1 MTTSEGSNPA
11 AVVSN
16 SAFLRELLQAAP
28 NGTAV
33 WVNAFIGNPN
43 GPDASWQ
50 GKPYNAATMV
60 QEVDSWARQNTYFSV
75 AAMRRDSSGELH
87 RRKSHFARLLAL
99 VADDCIPEDLQGT
112 PSWGIE
118 TSPNKRQIGVLLD
131 GSDPDCANLD
141 LVTRVVTAM
150 AEKGLI
156 SADRSGNNAVRYVRL
171 PVGQNQKPRDSGAWS
186 VQVEY
191 WNPNNRF
198 SLEDAVAIFGLD
210 LDELRQQSADNRP
223 ISTMVEGEQ
232 DERLRVLTGNILRGE
247 ALHDS
252 INVMA
257 ASLVASGAK
266 GGAVVN
272 ILRAMMESSSAARD
286 DRWAQRYQDIPRSV
300 ATAEQKFRMPAPQ
313 VVHIV
318 DPETGELVEQP
329 LFTPVWQLLTD
340 IKQIKWVIN
349 GFLEQDALAMV
360 FGPSGVGKSF
370 VVVDWACCVATGT
383 PWHGSAVEQG
393 AVFYIAG
400 EGHNGLT
407 RRFAGWSKVREVPI
421 TRDTPLYKSNHAVL
435 LLNQAEADKLS
446 AEIQRMADATQ
457 QSPRVIVID
466 TLARNFG
473 PGDENKQEDANAF
486 VTAVDR
492 LRRQWNC
499 TIIIVHHSGH
509 DMDRARGSSVF
520 KAAMD
525 QEIAVKGGNGKLEV
539 SCTKMKDAEA
549 PTPRAF
555 KIVQAGLGIRDD
567 CDVEILG
574 AALELDGNPMEF
586 VVGKTT
592 NGGDIT
598 ALDVAKAMHPR
609 WPGVPPMVSS
619 LGCSERT
626 LSRIMNA
633 MKDNG
638 LASKAVGAKGWELT
652 DKALNELSMTGF
664 LAIQGG
670 K

>member
-1 MTTSEGSNPA
+1 MMTTSEVFSPSGSVA
-11 AVVSN
+11 N
-16 SAFLRELLQAAP
+16 SAFLHELLQAAP
-28 NGTAV
+28 NGTAI

-50 GKPYNAATMV
+50 GKPYSAATMPA
-60 QEVDSWARQNTYFSV
+60 EVDGWSRQNAYFSV
-75 AAMRRDSSGELH
+75 AAMRRDSDGELH

-99 VADDCIPEDLQGT
+99 VADDVEPADLQGT

-118 TSPNKRQIGVLLD
+118 TSPNKRQIGILLD
-131 GSDPDCANLD
+131 RSDPDCANLD

-150 AEKGLI
+150 AERGLI
-156 SADRSGNNAVRYVRL
+156 KADRSGNNAVRYVRL
-171 PVGQNQKPRDSGAWS
+171 PLGQNQKPRESGAWQ

-191 WNPNNRF
+191 WNPDNRY

-210 LDELRQQSADNRP
+210 LDELRQAAAQGKAV
-223 ISTMVEGEQ
+223 STMVEGEQ

-252 INVMA
+252 LNVMA

-272 ILRAMMESSSAARD
+272 ILRAMMEASSAARD

-300 ATAEQKFRMPAPQ
+300 ATAEQKFRLPPTPVAQ
-313 VVHIV
+313 VI

-329 LFTPVWQLLTD
+329 IFTPVWQLLTD
-340 IKQIKWVIN
+340 IKQIKWSIH
-349 GFLEQDALAMV
+349 GYLEQDALAMV

-383 PWHGSAVEQG
+383 PWHGNAVEQG

-407 RRFAGWSKVREVPI
+407 RRFAGWSKARGKAI
-421 TRDTPLYKSNHAVL
+421 TKDTPLYKSNHAVL
-435 LLNQAEADKLS
+435 LLNQAEADRLG
-446 AEIQRMADATQ
+446 AEIDSMYKSTGVRPSLIA
-457 QSPRVIVID
+457 VD

-473 PGDENKQEDANAF
+473 AGDENKQEDANAF
-486 VTAVDR
+486 IAAVDR
-492 LRRQWNC
+492 LRRQWSC

-525 QEIAVKGGNGKLEV
+525 QEIAIKGGNGKLEV

-549 PTPRAF
+549 PAPRAF
-555 KIVQAGLGIRDD
+555 KIIQMGLGVRDD
-567 CDVEILG
+567 ADAEILG

-586 VVGKTT
+586 KVGTT
-592 NGGDIT
+592 TAGQPIT
-598 ALDVAKAMHPR
+598 ALQVIQAIYPQ
-609 WPGVPPMVSS
+609 WPGTPG
-619 LGCSERT
+619 LCTLLKCSERSV
-626 LSRIMNA
+626 SRIMKSVA
-633 MKDNG
+633 DNG
-638 LASKAVGAKGWELT
+638 LAVRSESGKGWEASE
-652 DKALNELSMTGF
+652 KAIDELSMTGA
-664 LAIQGG
+664 LLL
-670 K
+670 KK

>member
-1 MTTSEGSNPA
+1 MMTTSEVSSSSG
-11 AVVSN
+11 AVAN
-16 SAFLRELLQAAP
+16 SDFLRELLQAAP
-28 NGTAV
+28 NGSAV

-43 GPDASWQ
+43 GSDASWQ
-50 GKPYNAATMV
+50 GKPYNAATMA
-60 QEVDSWARQNTYFSV
+60 QEVDSWSRQNTYFSV
-75 AAMRRDSSGELH
+75 AAMRRDSDGELH

-99 VADDCIPEDLQGT
+99 VADDVEPADLQGT

-118 TSPNKRQIGVLLD
+118 TSPNKRQIGILLD
-131 GSDPDCANLD
+131 RSDPDCSNLD

-150 AEKGLI
+150 AERGLI
-156 SADRSGNNAVRYVRL
+156 KADRSGNNAVRYVRL
-171 PVGQNQKPRDSGAWS
+171 PTGQNQKPRDSGAWQ

-191 WNPNNRF
+191 WNPANRY
-198 SLEDAVAIFGLD
+198 SLEDAVGIFGLD
-210 LDELRQQSADNRP
+210 LDELRQQAAEHRP
-223 ISTMVEGEQ
+223 TSTMVEGEQ

-272 ILRAMMESSSAARD
+272 ILRAMMEASSAARD

-300 ATAEQKFRMPAPQ
+300 ATAEQKFRLPPTPVAQ
-313 VVHIV
+313 VV
-318 DPETGELVEQP
+318 DPDTGELVDQP
-329 LFTPVWQLLTD
+329 IFTPVWQLLSD
-340 IKQIKWVIN
+340 IKQIKWVIE
-349 GFLEQDALAMV
+349 GYLEQDALAMV

-383 PWHGSAVEQG
+383 PWHGNAVEKG

-407 RRFAGWSKVREVPI
+407 RRFAGWSKARGKAI
-421 TRDTPLYKSNHAVL
+421 TKDTPLFKSNHAIL
-435 LLNQAEADKLS
+435 LLNQAEADKLA
-446 AEIQRMADATQ
+446 AEIERMAAATGQ
-457 QSPRVIVID
+457 APRLIMVD

-486 VTAVDR
+486 IAAVDR

-499 TIIIVHHSGH
+499 TIVIVHHSGH

-525 QEIAVKGGNGKLEV
+525 QEIAIKGGNGKLEV

-549 PTPRAF
+549 PAARAF
-555 KIVQAGLGIRDD
+555 RIVQMGLGFRDD
-567 CDVEILG
+567 ADVEILG
-574 AALELDGNPMEF
+574 AALEVDGNPLEF
-586 VVGKTT
+586 KVGTT
-592 NGGDIT
+592 TSGQPVT
-598 ALDVAKAMHPR
+598 ALQVVKAIYPQ
-609 WPGVPPMVSS
+609 WPGTPGLCSI
-619 LGCSERT
+619 LGCSERSI
-626 LSRIMNA
+626 SRLMKA
-633 MKDNG
+633 MGDNG
-638 LASKAVGAKGWELT
+638 LAVRSKSGKGWEASE
-652 DKALNELSMTGF
+652 KAVNELSMTGA
-664 LAIQGG
+664 LLL
-670 K
+670 KN